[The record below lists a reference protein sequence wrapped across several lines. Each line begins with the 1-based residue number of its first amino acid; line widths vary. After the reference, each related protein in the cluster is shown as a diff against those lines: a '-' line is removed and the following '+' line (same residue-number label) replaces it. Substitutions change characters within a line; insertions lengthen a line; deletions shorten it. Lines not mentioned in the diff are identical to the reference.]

1 MAELDEEKV
10 KFEIDGHPLDGY
22 IPSPPDD
29 RDYTLETVCALDDEE
44 LPEEYITDKEVPVLN
59 QGANS
64 DCVAHAIAVAIAHG
78 QYKAEGKF
86 NDFSRGYIYG
96 NRKLTDAQGEG
107 MIVRQALKNCN
118 HDGDCLN
125 IVFPY
130 RGTYPKMKAKIAEKP
145 EEYAREAAK
154 SKIVNYCRLYSER
167 EIKKAIMRQG
177 AVVIGTTLFE
187 GFGTHVK
194 VPTKDSKKTGG
205 HAMCCVG
212 WNKEG
217 WIIQN
222 SWGCYDDQTEV
233 LTAKGFKLFKD
244 CTENDL
250 FATLNP
256 ANDQLEYHQ
265 ADRLFSYPYTGD
277 LFHYKNSKIDLA
289 VTPNHNMYI
298 KTLQKPYF
306 FEQAQNITQ
315 KNIAFKRTARWEGI
329 DEEWFYLPSIK
340 QQRNETRTDTLPPL
354 RIKTED
360 FLTFIGYYVSEGS
373 CSISKCLRGGKEY
386 NVIISQSK
394 KTNRSKMWE
403 VLSRLPFNFHATS
416 KGFSTANQQLWAY
429 VSTFGYS
436 HEKHI
441 PEELL
446 KFSPKY
452 LIFLFEGLM
461 LGDGSSIL
469 GENGHWK
476 NTYYTSSPKLRDQFQ
491 ELCLKLGFASNVYE
505 DKYKLGEKRGGGI
518 NNYVNYQIR
527 IQRYKT
533 RENMGK
539 DFHLR
544 TYPTKEPYQ
553 GTVYCAEVPNHTL
566 FVRRMGKT
574 CWCGNS
580 LWGDHGYCYMP
591 YEYPADEWWGITVST
606 TIPQPEKDSFLK
618 RLINFFKYIII
629 NLRNFFHKK
638 NK

>member
-86 NDFSRGYIYG
+86 NDFSRGYSYG

-145 EEYAREAAK
+145 KEYAREAAK

-222 SWGCYDDQTEV
+222 SWG
-233 LTAKGFKLFKD
+233 
-244 CTENDL
+244 
-250 FATLNP
+250 
-256 ANDQLEYHQ
+256 
-265 ADRLFSYPYTGD
+265 
-277 LFHYKNSKIDLA
+277 
-289 VTPNHNMYI
+289 
-298 KTLQKPYF
+298 
-306 FEQAQNITQ
+306 
-315 KNIAFKRTARWEGI
+315 
-329 DEEWFYLPSIK
+329 
-340 QQRNETRTDTLPPL
+340 
-354 RIKTED
+354 
-360 FLTFIGYYVSEGS
+360 
-373 CSISKCLRGGKEY
+373 
-386 NVIISQSK
+386 
-394 KTNRSKMWE
+394 
-403 VLSRLPFNFHATS
+403 
-416 KGFSTANQQLWAY
+416 
-429 VSTFGYS
+429 
-436 HEKHI
+436 
-441 PEELL
+441 
-446 KFSPKY
+446 
-452 LIFLFEGLM
+452 
-461 LGDGSSIL
+461 
-469 GENGHWK
+469 
-476 NTYYTSSPKLRDQFQ
+476 
-491 ELCLKLGFASNVYE
+491 
-505 DKYKLGEKRGGGI
+505 
-518 NNYVNYQIR
+518 
-527 IQRYKT
+527 
-533 RENMGK
+533 
-539 DFHLR
+539 
-544 TYPTKEPYQ
+544 
-553 GTVYCAEVPNHTL
+553 
-566 FVRRMGKT
+566 
-574 CWCGNS
+574 S

-629 NLRNFFHKK
+629 NLRNFFHKEK
-638 NK
+638 K